1 MAHSARKRSTTRRL
15 LLCGA
20 LISSASTQTTAGRL
34 DYQLEAEALH
44 SDNIARTE
52 FDPRTETALVPRVRF
67 DFTSEG
73 ADLTLRARGRAEYWH
88 YLDNS
93 FPDEA
98 RGELAA
104 QLSWAVLPGRLAFVL
119 EDYLSEQPVDFR
131 SAEIPGNVQ
140 SVNVLVAGAT
150 LKGRLA
156 PGTDAQLDLRV
167 ADTYAEQTETFD
179 ATRYGATL
187 SVKRDLSPTSQGS
200 INVSSTQ
207 VDFDQSQPNIDYS
220 RSDAYLR
227 YEKQISRGSFDLD
240 VGQSWIDPEG
250 ARSAST
256 TLLRGAVTWRASAR
270 SEFRLRARRQ
280 YADAVQDLVLRQ
292 SDFEDALIADLAD
305 PRILVTPSAYLQKYA
320 DVQYRYRGDR
330 VTFRLRP
337 QYQKN
342 HYLDDPTDDR
352 EIHGLSARVDYR
364 SRPRLT
370 LFAQGTKRNQDYLT
384 GMRED
389 RDSTL
394 AVGFEHRLTRH
405 WKWGAQAARS
415 ERNSSIPGGS
425 HTENQVRATISWT
438 R

>member
-1 MAHSARKRSTTRRL
+1 MANRGRTRSTTRRL

-20 LISSASTQTTAGRL
+20 IISSASTQTTAGRL
-34 DYQLEAEALH
+34 DYQLEAEVLH
-44 SDNIARTE
+44 SDNIARSE

-67 DFTSEG
+67 DFSNEG
-73 ADLTLRARGRAEYWH
+73 SDLTLRARGRAERWH

-93 FPDEA
+93 YPDEA

-104 QLSWAVLPGRLAFVL
+104 QLSWAVLPGRLALVL
-119 EDYLSEQPVDFR
+119 EDYLSEQPIDIR

-156 PGTDAQLDLRV
+156 AATDAQLDLRV
-167 ADTYAEQTETFD
+167 ADTYAEDTEAFD
-179 ATRYGATL
+179 GKRYGATF
-187 SVKRDLSPTSQGS
+187 SVKRDFSPTSQGS
-200 INVSSTQ
+200 INVSSTKINY
-207 VDFDQSQPNIDYS
+207 DQSQPDIDYT

-240 VGQSWIDPEG
+240 VGESRIDPEQG
-250 ARSAST
+250 RSVST
-256 TLLRGAVTWRASAR
+256 TLVRGAMTWRASAR
-270 SEFRLRARRQ
+270 SEWRLRARRQ

-292 SDFEDALIADLAD
+292 SDFEDALIADLAE
-305 PRILVTPSAYLQKYA
+305 PGILVTPSAYLQKYA

-330 VTFRLRP
+330 VTFRIRP

-352 EIHGLSARVDYR
+352 EIRGLTARVDYR

-370 LFAQGTKRNQDYLT
+370 FFAQATRRDQDYLT
-384 GMRED
+384 GTRED

-405 WKWGAQAARS
+405 WAWSAQAARS
-415 ERNSSIPGGS
+415 ERDSTIPGGS
-425 HTENQVRATISWT
+425 HAENQLRATISWT